1 MNPLQTK
8 IQTSAGMETP
18 QETLARARAITTPTT
33 GTFSV
38 KVPNAV
44 PSTALSQGST
54 IADVRNTRNQM
65 EQSQLQQTQLGT
77 DYNTL
82 QSSINAPLQGTPIS
96 NPDAYIN
103 QLLLSRPT
111 ETQNQLD
118 QAGQNQANAAQGFA
132 NDYTKTVN
140 TANEQFGVPQLQ
152 ANLAETRK
160 QIADR
165 TVQLRNDL
173 RQFEVNA
180 KDRGVARA
188 YVDDAKQKVQADA
201 AAQLADLS
209 IIENAQV
216 GNITQANSEIDRL
229 LQNKRTAYELQ
240 NNAMEAEIKR
250 LTAMD
255 TREGDQ
261 RAKQLTVAL
270 QERKQ
275 NIETQL
281 ANEKETRQYMM
292 EAAANGADHG
302 TLAAIQNAKTPGE
315 ALLAAGSWVGRL
327 DRQLKIAQTNSA
339 NRANQPSAGG
349 NNQMTDNERALM
361 TQFRGEQIVKDYN
374 EIASQK
380 GTIDSYING
389 GVGGPADLALVF
401 SFMKGLDP
409 NSVVRESEYQ
419 TAAQS
424 GNIFQGAFAK
434 YNGYLKENGG
444 FLPDNVKTQFQNLV
458 DQKLAVKE
466 KQYKNVVNN
475 YNDIATRQGLNP
487 KNVVIDYASG
497 TASKYKPGDTVH
509 DNGIL
514 YQVEAD
520 GQTVTPIGS
529 YAGN

>member
-8 IQTSAGMETP
+8 IQTSVGMETP
-18 QETLARARAITTPTT
+18 QETLARAQAMTTPTT

-44 PSTALSQGST
+44 PSTALTQGST

-65 EQSQLQQTQLGT
+65 EQSQLQQNQLGT

-82 QSSINAPLQGTPIS
+82 QSSINAPIQGTPIS

-140 TANEQFGVPQLQ
+140 TANEQFGVPQMQ

-180 KDRGVARA
+180 KERGVARE
-188 YVDDAKQKVQADA
+188 YVNDAKQKVQADA

-216 GNITQANSEIDRL
+216 GNIAQANAEIDRL

-270 QERKQ
+270 QERQ
-275 NIETQL
+275 RNIETQL

-339 NRANQPSAGG
+339 NRANQP
-349 NNQMTDNERALM
+349 T
-361 TQFRGEQIVKDYN
+361 TQ
-374 EIASQK
+374 
-380 GTIDSYING
+380 TIPTING
-389 GVGGPADLALVF
+389 KP
-401 SFMKGLDP
+401 
-409 NSVVRESEYQ
+409 Q
-419 TAAQS
+419 TAAQAQINSYANRLIESNKIVAAS
-424 GNIFQGAFAK
+424 GMSFAQPKALFGSMLPNILQTPERQQFEQAKRDFATAVLRRESGAVISPSEF
-434 YNGYLKENGG
+434 
-444 FLPDNVKTQFQNLV
+444 DTV
-458 DQKLAVKE
+458 D
-466 KQYKNVVNN
+466 KQYFPQAGDDGTTVAQKANNRNTVINNFFHEANVPRPV
-475 YNDIATRQGLNP
+475 Q
-487 KNVVIDYASG
+487 
-497 TASKYKPGDTVH
+497 PGDIIESGGK
-509 DNGIL
+509 N
-514 YQVEAD
+514 YKVEAD
-520 GQTVTPIGS
+520 GETLTEI
-529 YAGN
+529 

>member
-18 QETLARARAITTPTT
+18 QETLARARAMTTPTT

-44 PSTALSQGST
+44 PSTALTQGST

-82 QSSINAPLQGTPIS
+82 QSSINAPIQGTPIS

-118 QAGQNQANAAQGFA
+118 QAGQNQADMARGFA

-152 ANLAETRK
+152 KNLAETRK

-180 KDRGVARA
+180 KERGVARE
-188 YVDDAKQKVQADA
+188 YVNDAKQKVQADA

-216 GNITQANSEIDRL
+216 GNIAQANAEIDRL

-315 ALLAAGSWVGRL
+315 ALLAAGSWLGRL
-327 DRQLKIAQTNSA
+327 DFDPSSAPEPLDPTTKRQLENSVQSGGRLLDLASQYKKLIDEHGFTNTIAGDTETLGKIESLRAQMTSEYKNAAQLGTLDTGVLTLVSSIIGEEPTSTWNPFTNITGRPAAKLSSQIGSFIDQQTK
-339 NRANQPSAGG
+339 NRAEDMHRLGIDPTSLSLEDESA
-349 NNQMTDNERALM
+349 
-361 TQFRGEQIVKDYN
+361 
-374 EIASQK
+374 
-380 GTIDSYING
+380 IDS
-389 GVGGPADLALVF
+389 
-401 SFMKGLDP
+401 
-409 NSVVRESEYQ
+409 
-419 TAAQS
+419 
-424 GNIFQGAFAK
+424 IFGTTSTSTDSNF
-434 YNGYLKENGG
+434 
-444 FLPDNVKTQFQNLV
+444 
-458 DQKLAVKE
+458 
-466 KQYKNVVNN
+466 
-475 YNDIATRQGLNP
+475 NP
-487 KNVVIDYASG
+487 S
-497 TASKYKPGDTVH
+497 
-509 DNGIL
+509 
-514 YQVEAD
+514 
-520 GQTVTPIGS
+520 S
-529 YAGN
+529 YFK